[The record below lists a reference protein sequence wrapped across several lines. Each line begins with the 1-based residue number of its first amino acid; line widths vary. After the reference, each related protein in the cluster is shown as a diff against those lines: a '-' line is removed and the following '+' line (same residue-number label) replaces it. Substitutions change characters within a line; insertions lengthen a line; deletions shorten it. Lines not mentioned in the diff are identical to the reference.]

1 MCKAFTFVA
10 AKVAAKLA
18 TMQKKVQLKGTMK
31 WLQYMPT
38 FMPPEDKNL
47 HQEKLTLVPMDATSH
62 KNNLKLISFFG
73 MRHI

>member
-31 WLQYMPT
+31 WLQYMPA

-47 HQEKLTLVPMDATSH
+47 
-62 KNNLKLISFFG
+62 
-73 MRHI
+73 R